1 MILAKCCH
9 DLDLLT
15 WIVGERFTR
24 LSSVGSLR
32 HFRANSAPHPDVP
45 PRCTDGCPVEAECP
59 FSAPGIY
66 LERRPWRSIAQGVD
80 RVPYYDFSMERGW
93 PVSVLAH
100 GVMRP
105 EAIRHA
111 LETGPYGRCVYHCD
125 NDVVDHQVVSMQ
137 TESGTSVTL
146 TMHGHSHE
154 EGRTLR
160 LDGTRAT
167 LEGRFNHSQNVIM
180 VHDHLTGRTET
191 VYPLGTHIVHG
202 GGDAGLMQAFVQG
215 LREGIRSPLTS
226 AEAALDSHLLAFAAE
241 QARLD
246 GTVIDVAA
254 YRAAALGGPGA

>member
-1 MILAKCCH
+1 
-9 DLDLLT
+9 
-15 WIVGERFTR
+15 
-24 LSSVGSLR
+24 
-32 HFRANSAPHPDVP
+32 
-45 PRCTDGCPVEAECP
+45 
-59 FSAPGIY
+59 
-66 LERRPWRSIAQGVD
+66 
-80 RVPYYDFSMERGW
+80 
-93 PVSVLAH
+93 
-100 GVMRP
+100 
-105 EAIRHA
+105 
-111 LETGPYGRCVYHCD
+111 
-125 NDVVDHQVVSMQ
+125 
-137 TESGTSVTL
+137 VTL